1 MALAPVQA
9 DDAPIEWPY
18 RLDVEDLLDLLEKKP
33 PFMNEDQVRK
43 EAEDERTALIKSVES
58 IPAPKDAAPLS
69 PLEWQILCI
78 ARKNPHAPGTKRYV
92 GHEID
97 QAKNVT
103 QQDAGEELV
112 NELLNAMADRWRTR
126 AAILKAQFPGAKISL
141 PPNGTV
147 DGACFPQAVRH
158 VHKALSTLR
167 VLQLWHGTSSD
178 IFNRAASTIATGLDR
193 VPWVFENPLTSF
205 LFVTL
210 LRDIHGTVLPF
221 VSPAERSFLTTE
233 SPLLSDPAHLFTCIV
248 SGPVGMYTLKK
259 ASSEL
264 RSDARFM
271 RLMRHFYGNAALG
284 AADESLLST
293 WRAKQAVTEAVRSAI
308 AQGGAAKAVRVE

>member
-9 DDAPIEWPY
+9 DDDPVDETY
-18 RLDVEDLLDLLEKKP
+18 RLDINDLLDLLEERP
-33 PFMNEDQVRK
+33 HFMSEEQVRR
-43 EAEDERTALIKSVES
+43 EAEDEREALIKSVES
-58 IPAPKDAAPLS
+58 IPAPKDASPLS
-69 PLEWQILCI
+69 ALEWQILCI
-78 ARKNPHAPGTKRYV
+78 ARKNPHPPGSRQYV

-103 QQDAGEELV
+103 SQEAGEELI

-126 AAILKAQFPGAKISL
+126 AAILKAQFPGANISL
-141 PPNGTV
+141 PPSGTV
-147 DGACFPQAVRH
+147 DGSCFPQSIRH

-178 IFNRAASTIATGLDR
+178 IFNQAARTIAAGLDR
-193 VPWVFENPLTSF
+193 VPWVFENPLTAF

-210 LRDIHGTVLPF
+210 LRDIHGAVLPF

-248 SGPVGMYTLKK
+248 SGPVGMYTLKH
-259 ASSEL
+259 ASAEM

-271 RLMRHFYGNAALG
+271 RLMRHFYGDAALG
-284 AADESLLST
+284 AADESLIRN
-293 WRAKQAVTEAVRSAI
+293 WRAKQAVTAAVRSAI
-308 AQGGAAKAVRVE
+308 VKKEAEQRARVE